1 MIMVSIYSYFKID
14 YDYCNNNL
22 KSLCFLKGLFFLE
35 EIEFEEFCFDEQK
48 KIGEV
53 DEEEE
58 LVV

>member
-35 EIEFEEFCFDEQK
+35 EIEFEEFCFDE
-48 KIGEV
+48 
-53 DEEEE
+53 
-58 LVV
+58 